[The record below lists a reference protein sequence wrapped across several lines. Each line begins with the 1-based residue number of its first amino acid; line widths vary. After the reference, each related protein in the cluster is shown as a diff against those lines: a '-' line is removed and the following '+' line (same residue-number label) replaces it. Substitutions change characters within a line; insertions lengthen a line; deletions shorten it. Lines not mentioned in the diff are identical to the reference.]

1 MERCFADFDGTV
13 GRGFRPRLVFL
24 TLLRPSVANTG
35 PAGVAG
41 RTIKPPTDL
50 RAGDIAGCEDVST
63 FDELWETHDF
73 IADLPKVWIFR
84 LDFNDQGR
92 QQDWD
97 GAFVDKTQWQPI
109 KIGEWWEPQGHQYD
123 GIAWYRVEF
132 NVPAAAKGRNL
143 SLSFGVVD
151 ESSWVYLNGSRSAS
165 MLSVTLDGISAL
177 RFRSGMPV
185 KIGES
190 NIFTVRVRDR
200 ANYGDIWKSVK
211 LVAAKGNGKP

>member
-1 MERCFADFDGTV
+1 M
-13 GRGFRPRLVFL
+13 

-50 RAGDIAGCEDVST
+50 RAGDIAGYEDVST

-92 QQDWD
+92 QQDW
-97 GAFVDKTQWQPI
+97 GGVFVDKTQWQPI

-132 NVPAAAKGRNL
+132 NVPAAAKGRDL
-143 SLSFGVVD
+143 SLSFGAVD
-151 ESSWVYLNGSRSAS
+151 ESAWVYLNG
-165 MLSVTLDGISAL
+165 
-177 RFRSGMPV
+177 
-185 KIGES
+185 KQIGEHVIGDIGWDKRFEVAIGDAV
-190 NIFTVRVRDR
+190 NVGTNNLLAVRVWDISR
-200 ANYGDIWKSVK
+200 YGGIWKSVK
-211 LVAAKGNGKP
+211 LAEAKE